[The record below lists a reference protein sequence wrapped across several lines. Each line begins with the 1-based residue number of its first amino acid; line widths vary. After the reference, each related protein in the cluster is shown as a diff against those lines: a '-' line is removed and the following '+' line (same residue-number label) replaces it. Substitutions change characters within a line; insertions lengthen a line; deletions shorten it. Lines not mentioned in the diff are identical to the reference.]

1 MSMQREYDLL
11 IFFEEIYA
19 FFFDHVVMLG
29 DFIYTGAKNSQ
40 DGILQKHWQI

>member
-1 MSMQREYDLL
+1 MKYENDPMSMQCENDLF

-29 DFIYTGAKNSQ
+29 DFR
-40 DGILQKHWQI
+40 